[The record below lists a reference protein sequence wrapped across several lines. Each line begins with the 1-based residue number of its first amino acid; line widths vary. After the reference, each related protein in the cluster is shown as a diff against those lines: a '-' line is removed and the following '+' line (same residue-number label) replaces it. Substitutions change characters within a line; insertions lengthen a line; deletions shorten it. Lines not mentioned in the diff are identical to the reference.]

1 MNNQHWA
8 RTVPL
13 APKRDQMARRINQ
26 ERCIQC
32 GVCLEEC
39 PNQGISEVNGEYTID
54 SGLCTECFGFCRSPR
69 CADVC
74 PVEAIE
80 ADTEV
85 EVEEDLLIGR
95 SVELHPERFPRS

>member
-1 MNNQHWA
+1 
-8 RTVPL
+8 
-13 APKRDQMARRINQ
+13 MARRINQ

-39 PNQGISEVNGEYTID
+39 PNEGITEVNGEYTID
-54 SGLCTECFGFCRSPR
+54 SGLCTECFGFYRSPR
-69 CADVC
+69 CAEVC

-80 ADTEV
+80 ADTEH